1 MSPAFKQIPNF
12 LTFLRLGLIPI
23 FVVLLNNPTT
33 TRIYLAIA
41 IFILA
46 AVTDY
51 VDGFLARRF
60 GAVSDFGKLLDPLAD
75 KILVASAL
83 IMLLGLRNEIDG
95 SPWIP
100 APLVVLLIARE
111 FWVTGI
117 RAMAASRGVIVAA
130 NSGGKV
136 KSGLQMVAIVFLL
149 MHGHLFPFLGFR
161 FPAEMIGKLLLGVSV
176 IFSYWA
182 AAEYTFDVFGE
193 QGSQP
198 VKDNSSDTSEVEP
211 HDL

>member
-1 MSPAFKQIPNF
+1 M
-12 LTFLRLGLIPI
+12 
-23 FVVLLNNPTT
+23 
-33 TRIYLAIA
+33 
-41 IFILA
+41 FILA
-46 AVTDY
+46 AITDY
-51 VDGFLARRF
+51 IDGFLARRF

-83 IMLLGLRNEIDG
+83 IMLLGLRNERDG

-100 APLVVLLIARE
+100 APLVVLLISRE

-117 RAMAASRGVIVAA
+117 RAMAANKGIIVAA
-130 NSGGKV
+130 SGGGKV

-149 MHGHLFPFLGFR
+149 LHGHLFPFFGLR
-161 FPAEMIGKLLLGVSV
+161 VPAEMIGKVLLGMSV

-193 QGSQP
+193 QKSVEQ
-198 VKDNSSDTSEVEP
+198 KLSDQQKVS
-211 HDL
+211 D